1 MPSSKIS
8 VVVESRLESVPLA
21 GILVRTFCLES
32 GASEVESGQIE
43 VCVVEAANNCVVHAY
58 EKESGHT
65 VEVTVSRHDSDFR
78 FEIWDQGKPMKAG
91 TLQRNR
97 GHLLE
102 LDPLGVSGASES
114 GRGLAIIEAIMDT
127 IDYATLEGGNRLS
140 MTKRIA
146 IEAAKV

>member
-1 MPSSKIS
+1 MS

-32 GASEVESGQIE
+32 GASEVASGQIE

-58 EKESGHT
+58 KKESCHT
-65 VEVTVSRHDSDFR
+65 VEVIVSRHDSDFC
-78 FEIWDQGKPMKAG
+78 FEVWDQGMPMKAG
-91 TLQRNR
+91 ALQHDR

-102 LDPLGVSGASES
+102 LDPQELSGARES
-114 GRGLAIIEAIMDT
+114 GRGLAIMEAVMDT
-127 IDYATLEGGNRLS
+127 LEYATVDGRNRLS

-146 IEAAKV
+146 VAAAKT